1 MSSNFFDPCCS
12 YSPAELPSEIHK
24 YKRGSTLLLRDSYE
38 IHPAPSPLSYIPGSD
53 ETIDFIDDDTQRHI
67 CVVSH
72 KATVRERVA
81 GSEVTLFDFPAGSFF
96 QNNNSILGPLTTYV
110 QNAIFRQDDV
120 HARRTGAP
128 THLVDT
134 YCGSGLFSITL
145 SKRFKYVAGIEID
158 AKAISC
164 ARHNLSL
171 NNLDIKYED
180 GKEKH
185 TFHAGKSEDIF
196 ASVLS
201 ASAEPFPASDTVVII
216 DPPRKGCDVNFINQ
230 LTA

>member
-1 MSSNFFDPCCS
+1 M
-12 YSPAELPSEIHK
+12 
-24 YKRGSTLLLRDSYE
+24 
-38 IHPAPSPLSYIPGSD
+38 PGS
-53 ETIDFIDDDTQRHI
+53 EGTIDFIDDDSQRHI

-72 KATVRERVA
+72 KATVRERVT
-81 GSEVTLFDFPAGSFF
+81 GSEVTLFDFPAGAFF

-110 QNAIFRQDDV
+110 QNAIFRHESTSQDDRLTV
-120 HARRTGAP
+120 AP

-158 AKAISC
+158 ANAISC

-180 GKEKH
+180 GKKKH

-196 ASVLS
+196 ASVLD